1 MSSTVWEVP
10 VATADERML
19 GMSRRLLRTSS
30 DVVFLPR
37 DARPSR
43 ARHERLPEHLRVR
56 GASSRRIAST
66 G

>member
-19 GMSRRLLRTSS
+19 GMSRRLLRTS